1 MEKYI
6 VDSHCDSALK
16 FYQGEGINSI
26 NNQFRLEEA
35 LKYDKYIQIFASY
48 IEPEYIKTNAF
59 DLAISLVNSIK
70 QKISI
75 YSDKMFLI
83 LSKYD
88 LEQYLKLKNKKL
100 GCMLSV
106 EDGMA
111 LNGKI
116 ENLDK
121 LYLQGVRMLG
131 LTWNLQNEI
140 ATGADVDKVN
150 KKDYINEDGLTY
162 FGEQVIERM
171 NQLNMIIDVSHLS
184 QKSFYDVVSRTKKPI
199 VASHSNARKICD
211 NVRNLNDD
219 QIKKI
224 SDIGG
229 IIGINFYSNFVSN
242 NPDDANILMLIKHI
256 QHIEKIGGVDCVGI
270 GSDFDGMH
278 TPTHG
283 LEDNSKIEDLIDMLS
298 KQGFSD
304 NKIEKIIG
312 GNYINFLRSNLI

>member
-184 QKSFYDVVSRTKKPI
+184 QKSFYDVINKTKKPVI
-199 VASHSNARKICD
+199 ASHSNAKTVCN

-224 SDIGG
+224 ANIGG
-229 IIGINFYSNFVSN
+229 MIGINFYSNFVAE
-242 NPDDANILMLIKHI
+242 NPMNANISMLAKHI
-256 QHIEKIGGVDCVGI
+256 QHIENIAGINCIGI
-270 GSDFDGMH
+270 GSDFDGMNA
-278 TPTHG
+278 PVIE
-283 LEDNSKIEDLIDMLS
+283 LENNSKLDLLINELS
-298 KQGFSD
+298 NLNYSD
-304 NKIEKIIG
+304 DKIEKIIG
-312 GNYINFLRSNLI
+312 MNYIKFLRNNLM